1 MHTLYKGTKDYP
13 QERKRL
19 FAYFYIIKICYRLI
33 SSICESK
40 KKKYLKKN
48 RKSLFSFFVGK
59 NVFLMELTIYIK
71 FNTLYIQLISFHS
84 MVAKKE
90 VERNDAF

>member
-40 KKKYLKKN
+40 KKI
-48 RKSLFSFFVGK
+48 F
-59 NVFLMELTIYIK
+59 
-71 FNTLYIQLISFHS
+71 
-84 MVAKKE
+84 KE
-90 VERNDAF
+90 K

>member
-1 MHTLYKGTKDYP
+1 MHTLYEGTKDYP

-40 KKKYLKKN
+40 KKI
-48 RKSLFSFFVGK
+48 F
-59 NVFLMELTIYIK
+59 
-71 FNTLYIQLISFHS
+71 
-84 MVAKKE
+84 KE
-90 VERNDAF
+90 K

>member
-19 FAYFYIIKICYRLI
+19 FAYFYIIKICYKLI

-59 NVFLMELTIYIK
+59 NVFNGTNYLHK
-71 FNTLYIQLISFHS
+71 IQYTVYPTYQFP
-84 MVAKKE
+84 
-90 VERNDAF
+90 